1 MFASADARHG
11 RCGDDCQTADPEGA
25 SDSDGSEY
33 ARQQQTRRKGEQQ
46 PQRTAHDV
54 VARQRES
61 HADIAVRPPQGECGQ
76 SAPRQRDPCGECPS
90 GEPAQEEGIEK
101 VADILEEERPA
112 GAVERIH
119 LADAPDFDA
128 GRRGDHQCVHQ
139 RGCEQ
144 RRDRDLRDVPHG
156 APLRVEH
163 RSADECADDDHRLQA
178 DETAFEKLA
187 DRHAPPAVVVG
198 VTDDEAREDEE
209 EVDGQI
215 AAVDPLVEMARGV
228 GFEEV
233 EADDG
238 QRGYAAQSVEDVV
251 VGFRVGECGCR
262 NTGFRR
268 LHRVC
273 HRWGFRVSACKYT
286 VNSRVSDIGCERTS
300 GAACGRRPFEPISG
314 GISSVATGGNLR
326 LSRDLADI
334 FLIFRNI
341 RPKFVNAIPRRV
353 L

>member
-1 MFASADARHG
+1 M
-11 RCGDDCQTADPEGA
+11 E
-25 SDSDGSEY
+25 
-33 ARQQQTRRKGEQQ
+33 
-46 PQRTAHDV
+46 
-54 VARQRES
+54 
-61 HADIAVRPPQGECGQ
+61 
-76 SAPRQRDPCGECPS
+76 
-90 GEPAQEEGIEK
+90 
-101 VADILEEERPA
+101 A

-156 APLRVEH
+156 APLCVEH
-163 RSADECADDDHRLQA
+163 RSADECADDDHGLQA

-215 AAVDPLVEMARGV
+215 AVVDPLVEMARGV

-286 VNSRVSDIGCERTS
+286 VNSRVFGCFGSR
-300 GAACGRRPFEPISG
+300 
-314 GISSVATGGNLR
+314 NR
-326 LSRDLADI
+326 L
-334 FLIFRNI
+334 
-341 RPKFVNAIPRRV
+341 
-353 L
+353 

>member
-1 MFASADARHG
+1 MRGTAAAATIARPPI
-11 RCGDDCQTADPEGA
+11 QKAPLTATGLNT
-25 SDSDGSEY
+25 
-33 ARQQQTRRKGEQQ
+33 RQQQTRRKGEQQ

-54 VARQRES
+54 IARQRES

-90 GEPAQEEGIEK
+90 GEPAQEEGVEK

-163 RSADECADDDHRLQA
+163 RSADECADDDHGLQA

-215 AAVDPLVEMARGV
+215 AVVEHLVGRAFGV
-228 GFEEV
+228 GFQQMEGHH
-233 EADDG
+233 DH
-238 QRGYAAQSVEDVV
+238 RRHAAQSVEDFVARLRGQV
-251 VGFRVGECGCR
+251 
-262 NTGFRR
+262 TG
-268 LHRVC
+268 
-273 HRWGFRVSACKYT
+273 
-286 VNSRVSDIGCERTS
+286 
-300 GAACGRRPFEPISG
+300 CGRRHG
-314 GISSVATGGNLR
+314 DRTG
-326 LSRDLADI
+326 
-334 FLIFRNI
+334 
-341 RPKFVNAIPRRV
+341 FVTPRRCGSKESCRPGGCRRSRPA
-353 L
+353 LRPPARSRCGGRRDAAYSRGCGR